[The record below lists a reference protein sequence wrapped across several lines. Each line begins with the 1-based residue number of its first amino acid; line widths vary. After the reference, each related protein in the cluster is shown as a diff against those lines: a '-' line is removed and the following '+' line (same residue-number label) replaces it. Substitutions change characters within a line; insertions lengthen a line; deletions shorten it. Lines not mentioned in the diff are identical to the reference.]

1 MSVDLNSYLRQQ
13 IELIDNSLDQY
24 LKLDSTHPISLL
36 DSMRYSIFAGGKR
49 LRPILTITTCDAYG
63 GNSEQALPVACA
75 IEMIHTYSLIHDD
88 LPAMDNDDYRR
99 GKPTNHKVYGDA
111 IAILAGDALLT
122 KAFQVIAQSYLQ
134 QLEST
139 VIIRLIEEIGIAA
152 GAEGMVGG
160 QVADIEAE
168 GRDTTIEQLQY
179 IHTHKTGAL
188 LTAAVRSGAIVAGVN
203 EDQLDN
209 ITEFANKIGL
219 AFQIQDDILDLIG
232 DQDKIGKKTGSDL
245 ANDKATY
252 PVLLGIEASKEKVMQ
267 LTDEA
272 LIALGRSNCNN
283 PEYLIAIAKYLISR
297 DR

>member
-1 MSVDLNSYLRQQ
+1 MSVDLNNYLCQQ
-13 IELIDNSLDQY
+13 IELIDNSLEQF
-24 LKLDSTHPISLL
+24 LNMGSTHPISLL

-49 LRPILTITTCDAYG
+49 LRPILTITTCNAYG
-63 GNSEQALPVACA
+63 GNSAQALPVACA

-88 LPAMDNDDYRR
+88 LPAMDNDDFRR
-99 GKPTNHKVYGDA
+99 GKPTNHKVFGDA

-122 KAFQVIAQSYLQ
+122 KAFHLIAQSYLQ
-134 QLEST
+134 EIEPT

-152 GAEGMVGG
+152 GAQGMVGG

-188 LTAAVRSGAIVAGVN
+188 LTAAVRSGAIVARVN

-209 ITEFANKIGL
+209 ITEFATKIGL

-272 LIALGRSNCNN
+272 LIALGKSDCNN